1 MCLPGRRR
9 ATLRARA
16 RCLGFRQRSP
26 AGRRAIN
33 TARRGGFSVSQ
44 HGKVSVLCAERPSLP
59 RDASTTETAT
69 PLSPS
74 PASGARRRLGGRP
87 SPPASTVA
95 TRSRSD
101 GLRRAPDPGVSAA
114 PRQGTQTGRHTPP
127 ARPGAPR
134 TTCPSPEHSTPPRT
148 ADTSKE
154 TGPNRGPAHPP
165 KPEES
170 LKFAGERGRCP
181 PPSLVTRQV
190 WTGFP
195 AQADCWPDRGGLG
208 TRARVRG
215 AAGRGRRVG
224 LRLSPA
230 EGPQWLR
237 GPGRTA
243 GPSRQGRDPARLAA
257 RVPGGIRRSCS
268 PERRESATSSAAAD
282 MDRSRARDS
291 RTAGHCWPHQRTDA
305 PGEERRRTPTPPGR

>member
-1 MCLPGRRR
+1 
-9 ATLRARA
+9 
-16 RCLGFRQRSP
+16 
-26 AGRRAIN
+26 
-33 TARRGGFSVSQ
+33 VSQ

-101 GLRRAPDPGVSAA
+101 GLRPAPDPGVSAA

-148 ADTSKE
+148 ANTSKE
-154 TGPNRGPAHPP
+154 TGPNRGPAHPH

-243 GPSRQGRDPARLAA
+243 GPSRQGRDPARRPSDAKRPRGRGAA
-257 RVPGGIRRSCS
+257 RSQRRAPLRACRGLTRRVARGPGARRH
-268 PERRESATSSAAAD
+268 PTKLQ
-282 MDRSRARDS
+282 SRA
-291 RTAGHCWPHQRTDA
+291 
-305 PGEERRRTPTPPGR
+305 PGKCKFVGCGRHGSIARPLQPDR